1 MTKLWKIFAT
11 TTAAATALL
20 VAACGAQLAEP
31 VAIQHGAVAGTA
43 AALTTGQLRT
53 YYIAADQVLWDYAP
67 DGTNDITGQPFTAE
81 QDVFTKQGPNRIGH
95 KYWKSL
101 YRGYT
106 DATFTHRIPRPTSCA
121 PTARVCD
128 DTLGILGPVIRA
140 VVGDTIKVVFRNNTP
155 NPASIHPHGVF
166 YQKGSEGAPYDD
178 GTPSGAKGDDGVAPG
193 ATYTYNWQVPD
204 RAGPGPM
211 DGSSVLW
218 MYHSHTDEVADTNAG
233 LIGPMVITARGKAD
247 PATATP
253 LDVDR
258 EIFSYF
264 TVENENNSPY
274 LDRNLQQLAGPPHS
288 IPADDED
295 AFEESNLMHSINGY
309 VYGNGPV
316 PTMVKGQR
324 VRWYTFTLGTEVD
337 LHTPH
342 WHGNT
347 VVSNGMRSDMI
358 QLMPG
363 MMMVSD
369 MVPDDAGTWLFHCH
383 VNDHILAGMQ
393 ERYRVTG

>member
-1 MTKLWKIFAT
+1 MRSHWKMYAT
-11 TTAAATALL
+11 ISAATAALL
-20 VAACGAQLAEP
+20 AVGGATQASTFAAQHVHLAASVAVVSPAH
-31 VAIQHGAVAGTA
+31 V
-43 AALTTGQLRT
+43 RT

-67 DGTNDITGQPFTAE
+67 HATNDITGAPFTADE
-81 QDVFTKQGPNRIGH
+81 QVFTQQGPNRIGH

-106 DATFTHRIPRPTSCA
+106 DGSFAHAIVRPTSCA

-128 DTLGILGPVIRA
+128 DTLGMLGPVIRA
-140 VVGDTIKVVFRNNTP
+140 SVGDTIKVVFKNNTP
-155 NPASIHPHGVF
+155 NEASIHPHGVF
-166 YQKGSEGAPYDD
+166 YQKDSEGAPYSD
-178 GTPSGAKGDDGVAPG
+178 GTNGANKADDAVPPG
-193 ATYTYNWQVPD
+193 ATFTYNWAVPE

-211 DGSSVLW
+211 DGSSVMW
-218 MYHSHTDEVADTNAG
+218 MYHSHTDEVADTSAG
-233 LIGPMVITARGKAD
+233 LIGPMVITAAGKAD

-264 TVENENNSPY
+264 TVENENNSQY
-274 LDRNLQQLAGPPHS
+274 LERNLKELAGPPHN
-288 IPADDED
+288 IPADDAD

-316 PTMVKGQR
+316 PTMRKGQR

-347 VVSNGMRSDMI
+347 ETTNGMRSDMI

-363 MMMVSD
+363 MMTVSD
-369 MVPDDAGTWLFHCH
+369 MVPDDLGTWLFHCH

-393 ERYRVTG
+393 ARYRVTA

>member
-1 MTKLWKIFAT
+1 LKIYAT
-11 TTAAATALL
+11 VAAATIALVL
-20 VAACGAQLAEP
+20 AGCGQQTLRNQANGQGAAFVAVP
-31 VAIQHGAVAGTA
+31 A
-43 AALTTGQLRT
+43 AATTTGQLRT
-53 YYIAADQVLWDYAP
+53 YYIAADEVLWDYAP
-67 DGTNDITGQPFTAE
+67 DGTNDITGAPFTADE
-81 QDVFTKQGPNRIGH
+81 DVFTKNGPNRIGH

-106 DATFTHRIPRPTSCA
+106 DATFTHAIVRPTSCA

-140 VVGDTIKVVFRNNTP
+140 AVGDTIKVVFKNNTSY
-155 NPASIHPHGVF
+155 PASIHPHGVF
-166 YQKGSEGAPYDD
+166 YNKDSEGAPDNG
-178 GTPSGAKGDDGVAPG
+178 GTSGADKADDAVPPNG
-193 ATYTYNWQVPD
+193 TTTYNWAVPN

-218 MYHSHTDEVADTNAG
+218 MYHSHTDEVADTSAG
-233 LIGPMVITARGKAD
+233 LIGPMVITAKASAD

-264 TVENENNSPY
+264 TVENENNSPH
-274 LDRNLQQLAGPPHS
+274 LARNLKELAGPPHS
-288 IPADDED
+288 ISTED
-295 AFEESNLMHSINGY
+295 ADAFTESNLMHSVNGY
-309 VYGNGPV
+309 VYGNQPL
-316 PTMVKGQR
+316 PTMRKGQR
-324 VRWYTFTLGTEVD
+324 VRWYTFSLGTEVD

-347 VVSNGMRSDMI
+347 VTTNGMRSDMI

-363 MMMVSD
+363 MMTVSD
-369 MVPDDAGTWLFHCH
+369 MVPDNVGTWLFHCH

-393 ERYRVTG
+393 TRYRVTN